1 MVLLYNFASIKNR
14 LTFIL
19 FEIFKPLTFLFLR
32 NQSVTQFR
40 LCVFRPGTNNFQTSG
55 QFTLIF
61 ELSGIV
67 SSNLVN
73 SDLVRIKQGPVRMFG
88 SGMNKIGQGKNKKR
102 IRYEY
107 FGSDKNKFLVQSMVT
122 NNFGSGMKK

>member
-1 MVLLYNFASIKNR
+1 M
-14 LTFIL
+14 
-19 FEIFKPLTFLFLR
+19 
-32 NQSVTQFR
+32 
-40 LCVFRPGTNNFQTSG
+40 
-55 QFTLIF
+55 IF

-73 SDLVRIKQGPVRMFG
+73 SDPVRIKQGPVRMFG
-88 SGMNKIGQGKNKKR
+88 SCMNKIGPGKNKKR